1 MRGRRTGESALRNR
15 NRLAPCGAVWRIGAV
30 VLCLLLA
37 ACSTATTAIV
47 ATVLGTGAGIGAD
60 VAVEHWLNDHAGR
73 TFSGRPED
81 VHTATLQALHY
92 MSIAVTEDTRSQ
104 DGWRITGTA
113 ARRRI
118 VITLEILSAGT
129 TEMQVI
135 VHRAGTV
142 FADRDTAV
150 EIVRQTAIGLGGAT
164 SL

>member
-1 MRGRRTGESALRNR
+1 MPGR
-15 NRLAPCGAVWRIGAV
+15 AVGRAGV
-30 VLCLLLA
+30 LVLCLLLA

-73 TFSGRPED
+73 AFSGRPQD

-92 MSIAVTEDTRSQ
+92 MSIAVTDDARSQ

-113 ARRRI
+113 TRRRI

-135 VHRAGTV
+135 VHRTGAL